1 MYAFHANDLFWTL
14 PNILCEQLWEL
25 KMRQSGA
32 LMGGAVH
39 EPEPAATT
47 PAAQKPGAPQP
58 SPNVHDLNVPYEAT
72 EDYEAPEDD
81 MPYPP
86 VSWLDDYFQCSLL
99 WFLCVCDVLMW
110 SPI

>member
-1 MYAFHANDLFWTL
+1 
-14 PNILCEQLWEL
+14 
-25 KMRQSGA
+25 MRQSGA
-32 LMGGAVH
+32 ISGGAVQ
-39 EPEPAATT
+39 EPAAI
-47 PAAQKPGAPQP
+47 PAPKSGAPQP

-99 WFLCVCDVLMW
+99 WFLCVCDVLM
-110 SPI
+110 

>member
-1 MYAFHANDLFWTL
+1 
-14 PNILCEQLWEL
+14 
-25 KMRQSGA
+25 
-32 LMGGAVH
+32 
-39 EPEPAATT
+39 
-47 PAAQKPGAPQP
+47 
-58 SPNVHDLNVPYEAT
+58 
-72 EDYEAPEDD
+72 